1 MNLFVYGTLMVP
13 EVMYAVCGYDL
24 PGVPAS
30 VEGYRRRRVVGESYP
45 AIAPSPGNSVSGTL
59 YRNVSTT
66 QLAVLDD
73 FEGAMY
79 RRRDLLVQTGDG
91 DVKAA
96 AYVVAEG
103 CLALLSSEEWSLET
117 FTDRHLSDFM
127 ADYQGFLALR

>member
-13 EVMYAVCGYDL
+13 EVMYAVCGYDQ

-30 VEGYRRRRVVGESYP
+30 IDGFRRRRVSGESYP
-45 AIAPSPGNSVSGTL
+45 AIAPSPGNSVNGML
-59 YRNVSTT
+59 YRNVSAT
-66 QLAVLDD
+66 QLEVLDD

-79 RRRDLLVQTGDG
+79 QRRDLLVQTDDG
-91 DVKAA
+91 DIEAA

-103 CLALLSSEEWSLET
+103 CHALLSSEEWSLET